1 MEAGGGVE
9 VSTYEIKWRE
19 ELLFAMAVFAV
30 YVLGEFLLTG
40 DAPPANWQEWAIATA
55 MAGARMAVAVMIR
68 PFVAIISARNSNGT

>member
-1 MEAGGGVE
+1 M
-9 VSTYEIKWRE
+9 STYQIKWKE

-55 MAGARMAVAVMIR
+55 MAGARMAVAVLIR
-68 PFVAIISARNSNGT
+68 PFVAIVAARNAGGDANG